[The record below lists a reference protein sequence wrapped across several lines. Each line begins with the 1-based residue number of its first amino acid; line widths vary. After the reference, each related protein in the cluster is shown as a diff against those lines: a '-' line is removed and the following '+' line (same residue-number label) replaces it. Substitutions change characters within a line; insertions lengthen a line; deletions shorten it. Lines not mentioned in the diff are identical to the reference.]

1 MHTDTTLKDLLWQ
14 GAPGL
19 LRELTG
25 QTAAEILPTE
35 YADTRCRRP
44 DFVARLTDGRLFHLE
59 LQATSDADMAMRMLE
74 YYGMISRAN
83 GGEPVTQMVLA
94 LSDAVAQR
102 MPEAIDHP
110 GLRLSYAV
118 VSLESMDAGPLLA
131 SGRADDAVLAI
142 LCGSADIR
150 DRIRAILIRLAGL
163 ETALRR
169 DAITRLMV
177 LAGFRRVGLTVMEE
191 ARTMAVRLDIRENDF
206 LMHVFSEGR
215 VEGHSEGRVEGRSE
229 MLLRMIAHRFG
240 PVSEPVRARVRA
252 ADADRLDAWADG
264 IFEATSLDD
273 LLNRAGPADG
283 ADQ

>member
-59 LQATSDADMAMRMLE
+59 LQATSDADMAVRMLE

-83 GGEPVTQMVLA
+83 GGQPVTQIVLA
-94 LSDAVAQR
+94 LGDAVARR
-102 MPEAIDHP
+102 MPKGIDHP
-110 GLRLSYAV
+110 GLSLSYPV
-118 VSLESMDAGPLLA
+118 VSLESMDAAPLLA

-142 LCGSADIR
+142 LCGSTDIR
-150 DRIRAILIRLAGL
+150 DRIRAILARLADL
-163 ETALRR
+163 DPARRR

-177 LAGFRRVGLTVMEE
+177 LAGVRHVGMTVMEE
-191 ARTMAVRLDIRENDF
+191 VRTMAVRLNIRENDF

-215 VEGHSEGRVEGRSE
+215 VEGRAEGRAE
-229 MLLRMIAHRFG
+229 MLLRQIAHRFG
-240 PVSEPVRARVRA
+240 PVSETVQARVRA
-252 ADADRLDAWADG
+252 ADADRLDAWSES
-264 IFEATSLDD
+264 IFDATSLEN
-273 LLNRAGPADG
+273 LLNGATRPPR